1 MDIVTHAGIGLIA
14 ASPFLETH
22 PEVALGLA
30 AGSVLP
36 DLDACARLI
45 AKSTFLRAHQ
55 TWSHAIPVQ
64 LAAAVIVGIAG
75 DLFGGHGLALAAGLF
90 AGSFI
95 HTLLDMTNTFGVAW
109 LLPLSSRRVCFE
121 WVFFI
126 DAVMFAATLLTLALM
141 IPNWIGAGEVSGWYA
156 AIFFAF
162 CFAYILIK
170 GMLRKRA
177 GSYCAE
183 ARSLVPSALV
193 PWRFYGAEISR
204 DSVTLFHVNA
214 INGNRRVLE
223 RQSLFD
229 ATYLPALEASPD
241 FRAMR
246 QLSTAYHVIR
256 AEQEGETMRL
266 LCRDLRIRN
275 FGTRFGDLEVWLDK
289 NHQIIRSTF
298 HA

>member
-14 ASPFLETH
+14 ASPFLAAQ
-22 PEVALGLA
+22 PEVALGLV

-36 DLDACARLI
+36 DLDACARLV
-45 AKSTFLRAHQ
+45 AKRTFLRTHQ

-64 LAAAVIVGIAG
+64 LTAALTAGIAG
-75 DLFGGHGLALAAGLF
+75 HIFGGHGLALGSGLF
-90 AGSFI
+90 AGAVV

-109 LLPLSSRRVCFE
+109 LLPFSSRRFCLE
-121 WVFFI
+121 WAFFI
-126 DAVMFAATLLTLALM
+126 DAIMFAATLLTLALV
-141 IPNWIGAGEVSGWYA
+141 IPEWIGAGEVSWWYA
-156 AIFFAF
+156 GIFFAF
-162 CFAYILIK
+162 CFVYISIK

-177 GSYCAE
+177 GSYCAG
-183 ARSLVPSALV
+183 AGSLVPSALV
-193 PWRFYGAEISR
+193 PWRFYGAEVSR

-214 INGNRRVLE
+214 IYGNRQILE
-223 RQSLFD
+223 RQPLFD
-229 ATYLPALEASPD
+229 ARYLPALEASPD

-246 QLSTAYHVIR
+246 QLSAAYHVIR
-256 AEQEGETMRL
+256 AEQEGETTYL

-289 NHQIIRSTF
+289 HHQIIRSKF